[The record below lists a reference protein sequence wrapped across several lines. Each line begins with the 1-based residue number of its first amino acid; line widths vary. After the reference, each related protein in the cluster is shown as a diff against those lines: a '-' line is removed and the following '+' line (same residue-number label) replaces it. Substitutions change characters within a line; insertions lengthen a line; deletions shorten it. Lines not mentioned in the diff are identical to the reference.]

1 MANVWLD
8 RYCMFIFLFQAGRT
22 KERKW
27 ESAI

>member
-1 MANVWLD
+1 
-8 RYCMFIFLFQAGRT
+8 MFIFLFQAGRT